1 MRKKNGAILALGI
14 SVALFA
20 AAVLS
25 AASYDQVIQRWT
37 KSRKFVDRDGANL
50 EVKATY
56 YAAEYIEALLQK
68 EAEKNMWTEQELE
81 NYKYNYLGALQLSE
95 MIPIHVEFINN
106 GPTMYLGPFD
116 SMLRLRVGNQTYK
129 PADYDKRF
137 NFRFQGQRDGL
148 IFFARYDEK
157 TGKDLLK
164 GVKSV
169 TLTLNAAISPLTEGS
184 ETRFMWDVNNDDP
197 DKLYKG
203 QTAARFETD
212 RLIKRLQKLRGDKA
226 ELEGQVKAVDDEI
239 NTIQTRLDEIEKQQ

>member
-1 MRKKNGAILALGI
+1 MKKKNTAAIALGI
-14 SVALFA
+14 LVTLAAAALAFA
-20 AAVLS
+20 AS
-25 AASYDQVIQRWT
+25 SDQIILRWT

-81 NYKYNYLGALQLSE
+81 NYKYNYLGALQLNE
-95 MIPIHVEFINN
+95 MIPIHIEFINN

-116 SMLRLRVGNQTYK
+116 SMLRLRIGNQTYK
-129 PADYDKRF
+129 PVDYDKRF

-164 GVKSV
+164 GVKNV
-169 TLTLNAAISPLTEGS
+169 TLTLNPAISPLTEGS
-184 ETRFMWDVNNDDP
+184 ETRFMWDIYNDDP

-226 ELEGQVKAVDDEI
+226 TLEKQLNAIDDEI
-239 NTIQTRLDEIEKQQ
+239 KTIETRLDELSKQ

>member
-1 MRKKNGAILALGI
+1 MKKKNIAVIALCLLVTFI
-14 SVALFA
+14 AVSLA
-20 AAVLS
+20 AA
-25 AASYDQVIQRWT
+25 APYDQVIQRWT

-56 YAAEYIEALLQK
+56 YAAEYIEALMQK

-81 NYKYNYLGALQLSE
+81 NYKYNYLGALQLNE
-95 MIPIHVEFINN
+95 MIPIHIEFINN

-116 SMLRLRVGNQTYK
+116 SMLRLRVGNQSYK
-129 PADYDKRF
+129 PVDYDKRF

-169 TLTLNAAISPLTEGS
+169 ILTLNPAISPLTEGS
-184 ETRFMWDVNNDDP
+184 ETRFMWDVGNDDP
-197 DKLYKG
+197 EKLFKG
-203 QTAARFETD
+203 QTASRFETD

-226 ELEGQVKAVDDEI
+226 ELEKQMQSIDDEI
-239 NTIQTRLDEIEKQQ
+239 NTIQTRLDELSK

>member
-1 MRKKNGAILALGI
+1 MKKKNTMIITLGVLVTFVAAALA
-14 SVALFA
+14 FA
-20 AAVLS
+20 AS
-25 AASYDQVIQRWT
+25 SDQIIQRWT

-56 YAAEYIEALLQK
+56 YAAEYLEALLQK
-68 EAEKNMWTEQELE
+68 EAQKNMWTEQELE
-81 NYKYNYLGALQLSE
+81 NYKYNYLGALQLNE
-95 MIPIHVEFINN
+95 MIPIHIEFINN

-129 PADYDKRF
+129 PVDYDKRF

-169 TLTLNAAISPLTEGS
+169 TLTLNPAISPLTEGS
-184 ETRFMWDVNNDDP
+184 ETRFMWDIYNDDP

-212 RLIKRLQKLRGDKA
+212 RLIKRLQKLRADRT
-226 ELEGQVKAVDDEI
+226 ELEKQMQAIDDEI
-239 NTIQTRLDEIEKQQ
+239 NTIQTRLDELAKQ

>member
-1 MRKKNGAILALGI
+1 MKKKNTAAIALSILVTLAAA
-14 SVALFA
+14 ALAFA
-20 AAVLS
+20 AS
-25 AASYDQVIQRWT
+25 SDQIILRWT

-81 NYKYNYLGALQLSE
+81 NYKYNYLGALQLNE
-95 MIPIHVEFINN
+95 MIPIHIEFINN

-116 SMLRLRVGNQTYK
+116 SMLRLRIGNQTYK
-129 PADYDKRF
+129 PVDYDKRF

-164 GVKSV
+164 GVKNV
-169 TLTLNAAISPLTEGS
+169 TLTLNPAISPLTEGS
-184 ETRFMWDVNNDDP
+184 ETRFMWDIYNDDP

-212 RLIKRLQKLRGDKA
+212 RLIKRLQKLRGDKST
-226 ELEGQVKAVDDEI
+226 LEKQLKAVDDEI
-239 NTIQTRLDEIEKQQ
+239 NTIEARLDELSKQ